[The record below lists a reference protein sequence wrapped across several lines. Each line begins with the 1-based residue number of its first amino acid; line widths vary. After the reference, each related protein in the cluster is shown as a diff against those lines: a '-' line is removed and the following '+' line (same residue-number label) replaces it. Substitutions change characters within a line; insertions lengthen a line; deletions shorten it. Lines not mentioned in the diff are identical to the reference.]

1 VDELG
6 IKGYEATGWYGIYGP
21 RGMPKAIVDQ
31 LNAAVRQLVQMPD
44 TRERFAQLNLEAIGS
59 SPEEFAQFLKR
70 DLQKYAEIAAKAGIQ
85 PQ

>member
-1 VDELG
+1 
-6 IKGYEATGWYGIYGP
+6 
-21 RGMPKAIVDQ
+21 MPKAIVDQ

-44 TRERFAQLNLEAIGS
+44 TRERFAQLNLEPIGS